1 MRLELKAL
9 VNDRDRLNERP
20 ERVQWRYAQL
30 EPCISLM
37 QGAAELIDAYEA
49 GHITTEEFVA
59 TLDREFSKSAVLSAL
74 YYGHVAAEM
83 LHATFNTDTAS
94 SQATIPISGI

>member
-1 MRLELKAL
+1 MKIELKAL

-37 QGAAELIDAYEA
+37 QGAADLIDAYEA

-59 TLDREFSKSAVLSAL
+59 TLDREFSRAAVLSAL
-74 YYGHVAAEM
+74 YYGHVAAET
-83 LHATFNTDTAS
+83 LHATFNADKAPP
-94 SQATIPISGI
+94 QEAIPGSGV